1 MMAEHLGF
9 RLPFVLS
16 AMFVASC
23 GGGSAPEGSTVTAPG
38 GVPLPV
44 PAPALSAA
52 ADFTARC
59 AQPGVIKC
67 VGFDSATDFNQG
79 SGGTNGAFGSNS
91 GIIPPFGTS
100 DYSRA
105 VMDTNVMASGSGSLR
120 FTVPSNT
127 GADSSGSFF
136 TNFSPDLSVQFDG
149 NEEFDVQWRQRFSA
163 EFLNIAFAGGGGW
176 KQIIIGTGDQPN
188 QLYSSCS
195 TLETVVQNTFLRGF
209 PQMYNSCTGSSA
221 HGPFDP
227 FEEPYGPD
235 DFKLENGRPA
245 PFCLYSQR
253 STSFFPPV
261 GNCFGYVANEWL
273 TFQVQVKIGPRVGDV
288 FQNSYVTLWGARE
301 GRPSELI
308 ITWGPYSLNAGHPPD
323 NERYGKVWLLPYNT
337 GKDPSQSHAPA
348 YTWYDELIIS
358 RNRVADPVPAPAPPG
373 TATVNWTVPSLNVDG
388 TALNDISGYRIVYG
402 TDTGATNLT
411 RSVDVPGSAT
421 SYTISGLSPG
431 TYYFAVIAL
440 KADGTAS
447 NLSAF
452 ASGTVR

>member
-1 MMAEHLGF
+1 
-9 RLPFVLS
+9 
-16 AMFVASC
+16 
-23 GGGSAPEGSTVTAPG
+23 
-38 GVPLPV
+38 
-44 PAPALSAA
+44 
-52 ADFTARC
+52 
-59 AQPGVIKC
+59 
-67 VGFDSATDFNQG
+67 
-79 SGGTNGAFGSNS
+79 
-91 GIIPPFGTS
+91 
-100 DYSRA
+100 
-105 VMDTNVMASGSGSLR
+105 
-120 FTVPSNT
+120 
-127 GADSSGSFF
+127 
-136 TNFSPDLSVQFDG
+136 
-149 NEEFDVQWRQRFSA
+149 
-163 EFLNIAFAGGGGW
+163 
-176 KQIIIGTGDQPN
+176 
-188 QLYSSCS
+188 
-195 TLETVVQNTFLRGF
+195 
-209 PQMYNSCTGSSA
+209 
-221 HGPFDP
+221 
-227 FEEPYGPD
+227 
-235 DFKLENGRPA
+235 
-245 PFCLYSQR
+245 
-253 STSFFPPV
+253 
-261 GNCFGYVANEWL
+261 
-273 TFQVQVKIGPRVGDV
+273 VQVKIGPRVGDV

-308 ITWGPYSLNAGHPPD
+308 ITWGPYSLNAGNPTD